1 MYLQEDADT
10 TIKSKDEL
18 RATLKS
24 NGNSNVTLQQIS
36 EKDILSEIDLEVVR
50 AEITRADYAADK
62 PQISYSYLILG
73 LLMAIQV
80 SSLWSKF
87 IIGAAFN
94 YEGAHVGEPKYDIVD
109 AIPGF
114 SYGRYTEVTGVY
126 YSLTYGLSALFAGLI
141 SDKF

>member
-1 MYLQEDADT
+1 LRGT
-10 TIKSKDEL
+10 LKSA
-18 RATLKS
+18 ATLKS
-24 NGNSNVTLQQIS
+24 SATSNVILKTIS
-36 EKDILSEIDLEVVR
+36 EADYLSEIDLEVVR
-50 AEITRADYAADK
+50 AEITRADYIVDN
-62 PQISYSYLILG
+62 PQISYSNLILG

-94 YEGAHVGEPKYDIVD
+94 YEGVHAGVPKYDIVD

-141 SDKF
+141 SDNF